1 MICTRGTRHD
11 KSKPTLCARL
21 SYAGEHP
28 YFTRRPNPMSHQMC
42 MRPPVRVPIL
52 PAASTHG
59 SVTVAPPVSGRPLAD
74 QVYGRSGGHGGA
86 TWPAGD
92 HGGGLPGLL
101 AKVGRREGILP
112 LVNTRLLRVRVRVRE
127 GWVRVRVRVRVPLV
141 HTRLLRVRGQT
152 RLRAR
157 MVRRAC
163 RVRVQVRGSPALLL
177 PLKPAT
183 MTRSL
188 AYP

>member
-101 AKVGRREGILP
+101 AKVGRRERILP
-112 LVNTRLLRVRVRVRE
+112 LVN
-127 GWVRVRVRVRVPLV
+127 
-141 HTRLLRVRGQT
+141 TRLLRVRGQT

-157 MVRRAC
+157 MVRRAW

-177 PLKPAT
+177 PPE
-183 MTRSL
+183 
-188 AYP
+188 AYNPDP